1 MSASAAAVSAVST
14 AATAA
19 KMPKLC
25 LQGVTKSF
33 IAPRTGQETLAVT
46 DIGLDVE
53 AGEFIC
59 IVGPSGCGKSTVLNL
74 IAGLDTPT
82 GGRLEKDGQPITGP
96 GADRGVMFQ
105 DYALMPW
112 QTVQDNVG
120 FGLRY
125 GTPGQNLSAAE
136 REERIRHFIHLV
148 GLNGSERK
156 YPHQLS
162 GGMRQ
167 RVALARLLA
176 NGPDVLLMDEPL
188 GALDAQTRLILQM
201 ELLTIWGETAPQAER
216 KTAIFITHDIEEAVF
231 LADRVVVMSSHP
243 GRVRAVLP
251 VDLPRPRGESAH
263 GSARFAELTEQIW
276 GLIRDEAYRAIG
288 GGTQAPAP
296 EPQAVA

>member
-1 MSASAAAVSAVST
+1 MT
-14 AATAA
+14 DQ
-19 KMPKLC
+19 PKLR
-25 LQGVTKSF
+25 LTGVSKTFVQPS
-33 IAPRTGQETLAVT
+33 TGQQTLAVS
-46 DIGLDVE
+46 DVSLDVE
-53 AGEFIC
+53 SGEFIC
-59 IVGPSGCGKSTVLNL
+59 IVGPSGCGKSTVLNM
-74 IAGLDTPT
+74 IAGLEQPT
-82 GGRLEKDGQPITGP
+82 SGQITKDGVAISGP

-120 FGLRY
+120 FGLRH
-125 GTPGQNLSAAE
+125 GTPGQGFTAAE
-136 REERIRHFIHLV
+136 REARIRHFIELV
-148 GLNGSERK
+148 GLDGSEKK

-201 ELLTIWGETAPQAER
+201 ELLQIWGQTAPRSER
-216 KTAIFITHDIEEAVF
+216 KTAVFITHDIEEAVF

-243 GRVRAVLP
+243 GRVRAVIP
-251 VDLPRPRGESAH
+251 IDLPRERNDAVRA
-263 GSARFAELTEQIW
+263 GSDFGHLAEQIW

-288 GGTQAPAP
+288 GSQVKP
-296 EPQAVA
+296 VAAAAA

>member
-1 MSASAAAVSAVST
+1 MTAST
-14 AATAA
+14 N
-19 KMPKLC
+19 PKLR
-25 LQGVTKSF
+25 LQDVTKSF
-33 IAPRTGQETLAVT
+33 VAPRTGQVTLAVT
-46 DIGLDVE
+46 DVNLEIE
-53 AGEFIC
+53 AGEFVC
-59 IVGPSGCGKSTVLNL
+59 IVGPSGCGKSTVLNM

-82 GGRLEKDGQPITGP
+82 TGVIQKDGRPIAGP

-120 FGLRY
+120 FGLRF
-125 GTPGQNLSAAE
+125 GTPGKPFSPKE
-136 REERIRHFIHLV
+136 REERIRHFVELV
-148 GLNGSERK
+148 GLNGSEKK

-201 ELLTIWGETAPQAER
+201 ELLQIWGQTAPRDQR
-216 KTAIFITHDIEEAVF
+216 KTALFITHDIEEAVF

-243 GRVRAVLP
+243 GRIRAVIP
-251 VDLPRPRGESAH
+251 IDLPRARDDSSRADPRFGHLS
-263 GSARFAELTEQIW
+263 EQIW

-288 GGTQAPAP
+288 GSAQAPA
-296 EPQAVA
+296 VATTAA